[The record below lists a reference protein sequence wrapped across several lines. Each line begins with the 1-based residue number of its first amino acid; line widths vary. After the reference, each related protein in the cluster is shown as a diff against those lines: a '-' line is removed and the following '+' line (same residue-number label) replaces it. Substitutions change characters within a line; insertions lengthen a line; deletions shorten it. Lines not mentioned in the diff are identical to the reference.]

1 MHREERAM
9 LKAVITSPASGAFGV
24 TFETTIYGKPDHL
37 RPSFYLPCAGYEHAD
52 RVAKAYNGVAF
63 TEDRAKVGPPVI
75 TAGRELN
82 HHGEPVACGLSRAP
96 VNPLSEGDGWQAPMS
111 QYRGAPM
118 GIADFTAPD
127 VTRLDVLHF
136 GLRRVKLDDGGY
148 DTTGIYWG
156 LPQNTL
162 WQARA
167 EVDGS
172 LVVSR
177 WFRAPS
183 YAHAVGTIRGEFPKA
198 TTQRV

>member
-1 MHREERAM
+1 M
-9 LKAVITSPASGAFGV
+9 LKAVITSPASGVFGV
-24 TFETTIYGKPDHL
+24 TFETTVYGKPDHL
-37 RPSFYLPCAGYEHAD
+37 RPSFYLPCAGLDHAT
-52 RVAKAYNGVAF
+52 RVASAYNGVAF
-63 TEDRAKVGPPVI
+63 TENRAKVGPPVI
-75 TAGRELN
+75 TTA
-82 HHGEPVACGLSRAP
+82 AP
-96 VNPLSEGDGWQAPMS
+96 ANPLPEGDGWQSPMP

-127 VTRLDVLHF
+127 VTAQDALHF

-183 YAHAVGTIRGEFPKA
+183 YAHAVATIRGEFPKA